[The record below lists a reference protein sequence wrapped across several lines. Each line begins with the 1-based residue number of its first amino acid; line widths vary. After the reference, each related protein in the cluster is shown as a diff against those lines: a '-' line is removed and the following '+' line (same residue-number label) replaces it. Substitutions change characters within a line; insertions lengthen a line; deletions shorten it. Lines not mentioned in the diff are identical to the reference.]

1 MGKYDNSPEAFAK
14 EHAPIKVA
22 VFSNNG
28 RHTVIADNG
37 KGRTLKQVFGN
48 QEQAHAAAALLHKYT
63 GSKKL
68 AKEAGGEE
76 QAVNVKKTIHPDQ
89 QGAESEERGYEQPD
103 LVI

>member
-1 MGKYDNSPEAFAK
+1 MGKYDTTPEQFMK
-14 EHAPIKVA
+14 EHGPKVKVA

-48 QEQAHAAAALLHKYT
+48 LQDAHEAA
-63 GSKKL
+63 KKFSPAERL
-68 AKEAGGEE
+68 EKEAGGSK
-76 QAVNVKKTIHPDQ
+76 QAVNVKKTTHPDQ
-89 QGAESEERGYEQPD
+89 QGAESEERGYQQPD